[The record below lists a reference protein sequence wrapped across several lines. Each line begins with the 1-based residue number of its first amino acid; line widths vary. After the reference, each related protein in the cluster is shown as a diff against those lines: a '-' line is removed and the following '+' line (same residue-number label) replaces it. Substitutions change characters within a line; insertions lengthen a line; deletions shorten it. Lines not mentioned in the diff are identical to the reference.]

1 MFRDEDLLRLD
12 PPLRLHNSKDIAA
25 REDPAGTLIYLI
37 SDNNFQPF
45 QRTLLLQ
52 FRMPRGDD

>member
-1 MFRDEDLLRLD
+1 MLNGEDLLRLD
-12 PPLRLHNSKDIAA
+12 PPLRLDNFEGIAVQ
-25 REDPAGTLIYLI
+25 EDAAGTLIYLI

-52 FRMPRGDD
+52 FRLPRRDH